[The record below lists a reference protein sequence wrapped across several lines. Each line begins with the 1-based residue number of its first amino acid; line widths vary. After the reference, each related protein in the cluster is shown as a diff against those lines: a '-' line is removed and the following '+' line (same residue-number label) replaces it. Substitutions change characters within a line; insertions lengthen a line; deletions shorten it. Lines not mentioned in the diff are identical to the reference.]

1 MKHFDSAISQ
11 AHMDTEQSAYFA
23 RQLESIKTQTYD
35 EKTRPLKLLE
45 AIPKDTSIHPAADE
59 VIWRSFKGIGIARFL
74 NDYTMGNVPKANVI
88 GTENRVKI
96 QTFGEGFDITVHEM
110 NQVSLTGMNLS
121 ARKAIE
127 VRKHVEQL
135 LNRTAVSGAP
145 EYNLKGLLN
154 YSGITEYT
162 VPNDGTGSTKTWA
175 TKTPDQIIRD
185 IRGLIDAVEVT
196 TNGVEIPDTV
206 YLPQA
211 KYSHLASTRTGSSG
225 DMTLLEFIKKNFPQ
239 ITRWDYLSELTG
251 FGAGGTDRMFCGRLT
266 ADAVQFCMPKALEF
280 VPPQAKG
287 LVWENYAYGRCG
299 GVTVY
304 YPLAFAF
311 GDGI

>member
-1 MKHFDSAISQ
+1 MKHFDSAIPVVN
-11 AHMDTEQSAYFA
+11 MDAEQSAFFA
-23 RQLESIKTQTYD
+23 RQLESVKTQTYD

-45 AIPKDTSIHPAADE
+45 AIPKDTSVHPGADE
-59 VIWRSFKGIGIARFL
+59 MIWRSFKGIGVARFL

-96 QTFGEGFDITVHEM
+96 QTFGEGFDYTVHEM
-110 NQVSLTGMNLS
+110 NQAALTGMNLN

-135 LNRTAVSGAP
+135 MNRTAASGASD
-145 EYNLKGLLN
+145 YNLRGLLN

-196 TNGVEIPDTV
+196 TKGVEVPDTV

-211 KYSHLASTRTGSSG
+211 KFSYLASTRTGSSG
-225 DMTLLEFIKKNFPQ
+225 DKTLLSFIKENFPQ
-239 ITRWDYLSELTG
+239 ITRWDWLPELTG
-251 FGAGGTDRMFCGRLT
+251 FGAGGTDRMFVGRLT
-266 ADAVQFCMPKALEF
+266 PDAVQFCMPKALDF
-280 VPPQAKG
+280 VAPQPRG

-299 GVTVY
+299 GVVIY